1 MHYAA
6 MQMRNHAQIVADV
19 GEAAL
24 VAAGISRFTAQ
35 SWRKRN
41 SIPARHWALFI
52 RLGATTVE
60 ELASAVIAK
69 DAAAA

>member
-6 MQMRNHAQIVADV
+6 MQMRSHTQIVADT

-41 SIPARHWALFI
+41 SIPPRHWALFI
-52 RLGATTVE
+52 RLGAATLD
-60 ELASAVIAK
+60 ELAVAVVAR
-69 DAAAA
+69 DAAA